1 VADRGAPD
9 GAGPRRPRP
18 QHTATG
24 RTALG
29 TPRLCLHAISR
40 AIALAHPRL
49 NRPPPPTQSIRLPS
63 PLERTVDNTPI
74 SDALALRATASAF
87 DAQRG
92 KLPV

>member
-18 QHTATG
+18 QYTPPG
-24 RTALG
+24 RTALA
-29 TPRLCLHAISR
+29 TRRPCPHAISR
-40 AIALAHPRL
+40 ATALAHPRL
-49 NRPPPPTQSIRLPS
+49 NRPPPPTQPIWLPS